1 MPAQNGALQE
11 CKRAELPPEVT
22 GRAAACGGLRA
33 RGAGTAAAAAAAV
46 SWCWLYFVL
55 TRSRRCVLR
64 APPPPPP
71 PPPLSPPAG
80 MSSSFHFSSRR
91 RRRRRSRS
99 RPLAAAFTAVDPAP
113 SRHPLRTLFVFSL
126 VSARS
131 PYRNVN
137 HDCPVS
143 GTRCVTCNI
152 IPGRLLMTPIQF
164 LLSGSLIFHSHPV
177 IHIVSFSPSIARD
190 M

>member
-1 MPAQNGALQE
+1 MRRPARTRCRYRRRRRRRRVVVLVVLCTHPQ
-11 CKRAELPPEVT
+11 PPL
-22 GRAAACGGLRA
+22 RFAC
-33 RGAGTAAAAAAAV
+33 T
-46 SWCWLYFVL
+46 S
-55 TRSRRCVLR
+55 
-64 APPPPPP
+64 PPPPA
-71 PPPLSPPAG
+71 PLSPPAG

-131 PYRNVN
+131 PYRDVN

-152 IPGRLLMTPIQF
+152 QMTPIQF

-177 IHIVSFSPSIARD
+177 IRFLLTQYRKGRVVD
-190 M
+190 